1 MKKFKFQLAA
11 LLKVTK
17 MKKDEAEVAFAKAA
31 RKLAEENDKLTVYLQ
46 EMQAAHCDYEKLTD
60 GKTIPLG
67 RLMAFNSYF
76 DWKRRQIEA
85 QQQRILEARAEH
97 QKKLKELTAIMNR
110 LKSIEELK
118 KRRYNEYMAEALAEE
133 QKELDEIGLQLFM
146 RRCKSS

>member
-1 MKKFKFQLAA
+1 MKKFKFQLAT

-31 RKLAEENDKLTVYLQ
+31 KKLAEENEKLSLYLQ
-46 EMQAAHCDYEKLTD
+46 EMQTAHRDYEELTK

-67 RLMAFNSYF
+67 RLTAFNSYF

-85 QQQRILEARAEH
+85 QQQLILRARAEH

-118 KRRYNEYMAEALAEE
+118 KRRYNEYMAEFLAEE

-146 RRCKSS
+146 RRRSS